1 MVSFKL
7 PHKLIESFKST
18 LDETKESDVIVHVV
32 DASHEN
38 FRDHINIVNETLSD
52 LSVTRQP
59 RLVVF
64 NKMDLYREK
73 HFDKFLPEEIKQE
86 LSLEFEKNMRS
97 WMNCNCVFI
106 SATNKEN
113 IDQLRNTMILMVQDM
128 YHKRYPYKSNFYG

>member
-1 MVSFKL
+1 
-7 PHKLIESFKST
+7 
-18 LDETKESDVIVHVV
+18 
-32 DASHEN
+32 
-38 FRDHINIVNETLSD
+38 
-52 LSVTRQP
+52 
-59 RLVVF
+59 
-64 NKMDLYREK
+64 MDLYREK